1 MITVLRDGSVFDGVA
16 AELNDGA
23 TVIVEE
29 DRIREIT
36 GMEAGC
42 SW

>member
-1 MITVLRDGSVFDGVA
+1 MITVLRDARIFDGVS

-23 TVIVEE
+23 TVVVED

-36 GMEAGC
+36 TTRRQLR
-42 SW
+42 